1 MSILHHS
8 EIAFF
13 AVVLHH
19 SSCYVAKC
27 SCTTAEQLAVVQKL
41 LGSIC
46 TTAACCGAKLHPA
59 WHILHHIAP
68 QQPAL
73 LWSKC
78 SYTTAEQPAVVQ
90 NAPWHHGAKAIGC
103 NLHHSR
109 AGTTAAC
116 CGAELHP
123 VWCILHHSS
132 LLGAICTT
140 TACSAVVL
148 TQQLL
153 WCKML
158 CTIAEQPAVVQNCSQ
173 QIAVVQKLLWWVQS
187 ESQEATAAVVQNC
200 TQQPAVVHDC
210 TIAVVW

>member
-1 MSILHHS
+1 MLIHHS
-8 EIAFF
+8 R
-13 AVVLHH
+13 
-19 SSCYVAKC
+19 
-27 SCTTAEQLAVVQKL
+27 
-41 LGSIC
+41 
-46 TTAACCGAKLHPA
+46 AACCGAKLHPA